1 MVSGVVTGPLPQS
14 VARLDVWLADLR
26 ALQTP
31 LADLD
36 ARDPL
41 LAPDERASL
50 SASAPIPISASI
62 DRLTARRALR
72 LLIERTF
79 GSQYRQIPFVR
90 GPRGKPKLEGLP
102 GDFSVSHA
110 NGFALI
116 GLGPVAR
123 LGLDLEFTRVVH
135 LSDPRRAAIEAAAFA
150 LAPGVALPDDPEHR
164 FLQAWTRLEAVA
176 KATGFGIG
184 RTLSA
189 LGVWGG
195 ERASETGGNPPSPPG
210 HPLAEL
216 SGLGGL
222 TTVDLQP
229 GQGGIAALAVSLEGD
244 PAPCVHRLPA
254 DMAAL
259 AALRAG
265 AAIAGNSG
273 VDLSPAPPHK
283 GPVRSVAQP
292 G

>member
-1 MVSGVVTGPLPQS
+1 MASGLVTGPFPQS

-41 LAPDERASL
+41 LAPDERAPA
-50 SASAPIPISASI
+50 SASAPVPISASL

-79 GSQYRQIPFVR
+79 GPQYREIPLVR
-90 GPRGKPKLEGLP
+90 GPRGKPRLEGLP

-135 LSDPRRAAIEAAAFA
+135 LSDPRRAAIEAAAHT
-150 LAPGVALPDDPEHR
+150 LAPGVVLPDDPERR

-195 ERASETGGNPPSPPG
+195 EPPSTPG
-210 HPLAEL
+210 HPLGERPEL
-216 SGLGGL
+216 DGL

-229 GQGGIAALAVSLEGD
+229 GHGGIAALAVSLEGG
-244 PAPCVHRLPA
+244 PAPSIHRLPA
-254 DMAAL
+254 DLAAL